1 MADFKCMY
9 YLKIQQYGYQSFCWR
24 AISQL
29 MLLIMVIGMLT
40 AGCTSQENIDLL
52 PLEEKEVS
60 GMSLL
65 VPGDSLQEVR
75 APSEIKAI
83 SDGLL
88 VYDYGLEK
96 IFKLDSEGNER
107 LSFGSRGRGPGEF
120 LDVFS
125 FWEFSEGYW
134 IFDYSSTKF
143 IEYDREGNWLEDH
156 PITFEGFPDSPT
168 RVEVINPQQFV
179 IGSGGKKG
187 SLFTLV
193 DIKTKDIQHFGKSVS
208 KYANYNP
215 EAARKAISSGRIPAG
230 QQNEVL
236 LGSNQSGIFS
246 LQQTTAV
253 LEKYSHDG
261 ELIWQ
266 QGIKIPAIEDLFDRL
281 FEENRRRINRDD
293 FLLEFIY
300 GRRMSANE
308 KGVAI
313 LLNTLEDQPVTVAWV
328 PNDGQQVT
336 AVSFPEMDNDLL
348 GLTFTISTDGSYIY
362 FSDALDGELYR
373 AEWPL

>member
-1 MADFKCMY
+1 MKMNTFNKNIY
-9 YLKIQQYGYQSFCWR
+9 KHVFPV
-24 AISQL
+24 
-29 MLLIMVIGMLT
+29 LLPIILALI
-40 AGCTSQENIDLL
+40 AGCTSRENIDHI
-52 PLEEKEVS
+52 PLEEKQVS
-60 GMSLL
+60 QMSLL
-65 VPGDSLQEVR
+65 VPDDSSQEVR
-75 APSEIKAI
+75 APSEIKAV

-96 IFKLDSEGNER
+96 IYKLDSEGNER

-120 LDVFS
+120 LDIFGL
-125 FWEFSEGYW
+125 WEFNEGYW
-134 IFDYSSTKF
+134 IFDYSSAKF
-143 IEYDREGNWLEDH
+143 IEYDRKGNWLEDH

-179 IGSGGKKG
+179 IGSGGKDG

-193 DIKTKDIQHFGKSVS
+193 DMEKQEIRHFGESVGE
-208 KYANYNP
+208 YAGYNSR
-215 EAARKAISSGRIPAG
+215 EARKAILSGSIPAG
-230 QQNEVL
+230 RQNEVL
-236 LGSNQSGIFS
+236 LGSNNSGIFS
-246 LQQTTAV
+246 LQLTTAV

-266 QGIKIPAIEDLFDRL
+266 QSIKIPAIEDLFDRL

-300 GRRMSANE
+300 ARRMTANE
-308 KGVAI
+308 DGVAI
-313 LLNTLEDQPVTVAWV
+313 LLNTLADQPVTVVWV

-336 AVSFPEMDNDLL
+336 AVTFPELDYDLQ
-348 GLTFTISTDGSYIY
+348 GLTFTISTDGSYIF

-373 AEWPL
+373 AEWPV